1 MVNPVDFEVTGWD
14 ISGKN
19 MFESCKR
26 AGVLEPDLINKLG
39 EPLRAFTPMPAAFNP
54 EFVAANQSD

>member
-19 MFESCKR
+19 MYESCKR
-26 AGVLEPDLINKLG
+26 AQVLEPDLINKLKDQ
-39 EPLRAFTPMPAAFNP
+39 LSAITPMPAAFNAD
-54 EFVAANQSD
+54 FIAANQSD